1 VPFLDGADL
10 NSSEKSLLQ
19 KICVFSTKFI
29 VSLTHGSK
37 KTLGHIVIAVMKETE
52 SSQESRLICPSKSAI
67 NPVHAWK
74 RSGVENLGIETP

>member
-19 KICVFSTKFI
+19 KICGFSTKFI
-29 VSLTHGSK
+29 VTLTHGSK

-52 SSQESRLICPSKSAI
+52 SSQRKQIDLSI
-67 NPVHAWK
+67 
-74 RSGVENLGIETP
+74 